1 MSKRDYYETL
11 GISRSASD
19 EDIKKA
25 YRRLAKELHPDR
37 NKDNPDAANKFKD
50 VNEAYDVLRDSQKR
64 AAYDQFGHAAFG
76 DGAGAGGGGFRG
88 GRGAGPDIGAAFSD
102 LFDDLFGDFVGRRS
116 AAARGR
122 GTDLRLN
129 LSVDL
134 ETAYSGKTVSI
145 TAPGAA
151 QCDACQGTGSAGG
164 ARPVACPTCPGTGKV
179 RTQQGLFEIERT
191 CPTCRGRGSVI
202 KNPCGSCGGSGQV
215 RRNRSLSVQV
225 PAGIEDGSRI
235 RLTGEGEPGM
245 QGGPAGDLYIFIE
258 IAPHELFKRDG
269 ADLLCEVPVPF
280 ATAALG
286 GSVEVPTLDGGRTR
300 VAVPAGTQ
308 SGKQLRLR
316 GKGMP
321 VLRSTR
327 VGDLYL
333 EIIVETPQEISTAQK
348 KLLEQFAEATADAQN
363 PASEEFKAKAERFWS
378 KSSES

>member
-11 GISRSASD
+11 GVSRTASD

-25 YRRLAKELHPDR
+25 YRRQAKELHPDR
-37 NKDNPDAANKFKD
+37 NKDKPETAEQFKA

-64 AAYDQFGHAAFG
+64 AAYDQFGHAAFSDMG
-76 DGAGAGGGGFRG
+76 GAAGFRG
-88 GRGAGPDIGAAFSD
+88 GRGGGPDIGAAFSD

-116 AAARGR
+116 GAARGR
-122 GTDLRLN
+122 GSDLRLN
-129 LSVDL
+129 LTIDL
-134 ETAYSGKTVSI
+134 ETAFSGKNVTV
-145 TAPGAA
+145 TAPGAVS
-151 QCDACQGTGSAGG
+151 CEACSGTGSAGG
-164 ARPVACPTCPGTGKV
+164 ARPVACPTCSGSGKV
-179 RTQQGLFEIERT
+179 RTQQGFFEIERT
-191 CPTCRGRGSVI
+191 CPTCRGRGSII
-202 KNPCGSCGGSGQV
+202 KNPCSVCGGAGQV
-215 RRNRSLSVQV
+215 RKNRTQSVQI
-225 PAGIEDGSRI
+225 PAGIEDGQRI
-235 RLTGEGEPGM
+235 RLTGEGEPGV

-269 ADLLCEVPVPF
+269 ADLVCEVPVPF

-300 VAVPAGTQ
+300 VAIPAGSQ

-333 EIIVETPQEISTAQK
+333 EVVVETPQNLSSQQQR
-348 KLLEQFAEATADAQN
+348 LLEQFVEAGSESQSPAAQD
-363 PASEEFKAKAERFWS
+363 FKSKAEQFWS
-378 KSSES
+378 KASQES